1 MPTWSDDVILRTV
14 IGQYLT
20 SQGIPGRGT
29 ITFTPTTTVYDTDD
43 AVAVSSPITVTLDAT
58 GSFSVDLPTT
68 DNVLLTPTG
77 WAYEVSIRINGVK
90 SVNVRI
96 YLPLGDGTD
105 VDLFSQIGRLV
116 PTTTSG
122 KAPSLGVSARGPIE
136 IGRAHV

>member
-1 MPTWSDDVILRTV
+1 MILRTV

-29 ITFTPTTTVYDTDD
+29 ISFFKQKTAYDTDD